1 MIQGYLEE
9 MLKKAESEMASWH
22 AEYDK
27 VLSEWEMTKETHSK
41 EMKQLETVILE
52 LQNEL

>member
-1 MIQGYLEE
+1 
-9 MLKKAESEMASWH
+9 MLKKAESEMATWH

-27 VLSEWEMTKETHSK
+27 VLYEREAIKHTHTT
-41 EMKQLETVILE
+41 EIQQLEKVILE